1 LLYWL
6 LYEKL
11 FHLSP
16 YFSLFRI
23 FRYLTFRTAFASLTA
38 LFTGMLL
45 GPIVIRRLRDFQI
58 GQYIREEGPKAH
70 QKKAGTPTMGG
81 LLIAIATVV
90 PTLLWADLSNRFVWI
105 AVGATILFAAIG
117 FIDDYQKVVHRRN
130 LGLTARAKLTAQILT
145 SVLVAVALLTMRTYG
160 LYSTKLIVPFFK
172 HVRPDLVQDRWLGDP
187 HFWLLGFVPFVAF
200 VCLVIV
206 GSSNAVNLTD
216 GLDGLAIGCTVIA
229 AGALTVLTYV
239 SGHAVFAD
247 YLELQRMPQVG
258 ELGIFCGAMVGSA
271 IGFLW
276 YNAHPAEVFMGD
288 VGSLALG
295 GAIGTVAVIIKQ
307 ELLLPF
313 IGGIFVVE
321 ALSVILQVGSYK
333 LRKKRIFKM
342 APLHHHFELLGW
354 SESKVIVRFWIAS
367 LIFALFALTTLKLR

>member
-1 LLYWL
+1 MLYWL
-6 LYEKL
+6 LYENL
-11 FHLSP
+11 YQFFGP
-16 YFSLFRI
+16 FRI
-23 FRYLTFRTAFASLTA
+23 FRYLTFRTVFASLTA
-38 LFTGMLL
+38 LFTGLII
-45 GPIVIRRLRDFQI
+45 GPLVVRQLREFQI
-58 GQYIREEGPKAH
+58 GQYIRDEGPKAH

-81 LLIAIATVV
+81 VLIAIAVIV
-90 PTLLWADLSNRFVWI
+90 PTLLWADLRNKFIWI
-105 AVGATILFAAIG
+105 ALLATVAFAAIG
-117 FIDDYQKVVHRRN
+117 FADDYLKVVHRRN
-130 LGLTARAKLTAQILT
+130 LGLTGRTKLGLQILAST
-145 SVLVAVALLTMRTYG
+145 GVAVSLVALQTHG

-172 HVRPDLVQDRWLGDP
+172 RFQPDLVLERLLHNPYTWWLA
-187 HFWLLGFVPFVAF
+187 FVPFVAF
-200 VCLVIV
+200 VILVIV

-216 GLDGLAIGCTVIA
+216 GLDGLAIGCTIIA

-258 ELGIFCGAMVGSA
+258 ELTIFCGAMVGAS

-276 YNAHPAEVFMGD
+276 YNTHPAEIFMGD

-313 IGGIFVVE
+313 IGGVFVIE

-367 LIFALFALTTLKLR
+367 LVFALFALTTLKLR